1 VGVGGFEPPTSA
13 LSGRRSN
20 QLSYTPRF
28 EDNLFSE
35 SVHSLKTGEEGTT
48 KMHPI
53 TPDGVTRKNA
63 RGFDLKL
70 SSSRPDV
77 LLERR

>member
-48 KMHPI
+48 NSALI
-53 TPDGVTRKNA
+53 A